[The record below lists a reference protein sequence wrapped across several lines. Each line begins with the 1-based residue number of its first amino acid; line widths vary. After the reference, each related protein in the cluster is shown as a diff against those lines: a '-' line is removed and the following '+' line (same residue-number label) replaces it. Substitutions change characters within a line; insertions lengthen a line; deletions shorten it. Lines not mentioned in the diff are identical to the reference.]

1 MIRVSYKLISKIR
14 GAEAL
19 LDKHLE

>member
-1 MIRVSYKLISKIR
+1 VSYKLISKIR